1 MNDRKR
7 PMVASSCSGET
18 SEGGPR
24 PSLPVADRRLSYR
37 PAADLQGRDRLI
49 VDGRSWPGLT
59 EHDLTCLGSKLRGKL
74 TVVKPSAENGG
85 RPSVGAATSPRAD
98 LSSRPGDFHPQALLG
113 RVEDWRAGRQKEV
126 FDRTTFPVP
135 ATSNAACGFPA
146 LRSPVCFTSRVIG
159 PIPPGQLSAPVV
171 ERDSYCKASPPRTTT
186 AYSTAPSRSLFVSVP
201 ASYGAGPS
209 SLPSL

>member
-1 MNDRKR
+1 MGSA
-7 PMVASSCSGET
+7 VAALMWDAVEPESVALDGVELEGVELIGVPVLRLEPVTPSSS
-18 SEGGPR
+18 
-24 PSLPVADRRLSYR
+24 RRHAAAVTPDASTGYR
-37 PAADLQGRDRLI
+37 HWLA
-49 VDGRSWPGLT
+49 
-59 EHDLTCLGSKLRGKL
+59 
-74 TVVKPSAENGG
+74 PSASDSRESGFVLV
-85 RPSVGAATSPRAD
+85 P
-98 LSSRPGDFHPQALLG
+98 SRPGEFHPEPLTG